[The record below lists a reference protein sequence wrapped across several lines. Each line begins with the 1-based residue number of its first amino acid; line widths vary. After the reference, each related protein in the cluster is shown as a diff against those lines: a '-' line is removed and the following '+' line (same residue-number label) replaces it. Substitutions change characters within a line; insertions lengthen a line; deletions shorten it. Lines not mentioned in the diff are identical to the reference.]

1 MPKVVDRSEFLTAA
15 AAEGFGS
22 GSTLT
27 RQQVKDVAAKHGV
40 TLPRWLLND
49 EQYRASRGV
58 YMLPSADQ
66 ASAPAPAAPAPVAAP
81 APAAPAPVVEM
92 AQSDATVSVMSSIAG
107 QTVPAK
113 IPNYVPFGHF
123 DDVRTVLASNRFYPM
138 FVTGLSGNGK
148 TTMIEQACAAL
159 GRECFRVNI
168 TNMTDEDELL
178 GSFVLEDGKTIWKDG
193 PVTLAARRGAV
204 LLLDEYDQATPKTM
218 CLQPVLEGKPF
229 LIKRINEII
238 TPAAGFTVVATANT
252 KGQGDETGRFI
263 GANVMN
269 EASLDRFPVC
279 LEQEYPSRITE
290 RRIVRGMMKNLG
302 CDDENFADCL
312 SKWAETTRELYFE
325 SGEGEIITTRRL
337 EHVVGAFAIFGDR
350 MKSVEMATARFD
362 QETKEAF
369 RDLYTKI
376 DAQTFGQLSPL
387 SLSVSPETKSL
398 PACRMTKKKQS
409 RSTPVEPDTRT
420 EHNLDNASDEERIL
434 LSPRVNSQRVALMLM
449 TPQPDLQENRCLI
462 VKCSC
467 DDES

>member
-1 MPKVVDRSEFLTAA
+1 
-15 AAEGFGS
+15 
-22 GSTLT
+22 
-27 RQQVKDVAAKHGV
+27 
-40 TLPRWLLND
+40 
-49 EQYRASRGV
+49 
-58 YMLPSADQ
+58 MLPSADQ

-269 EASLDRFPVC
+269 EASLC
-279 LEQEYPSRITE
+279 L
-290 RRIVRGMMKNLG
+290 
-302 CDDENFADCL
+302 
-312 SKWAETTRELYFE
+312 
-325 SGEGEIITTRRL
+325 
-337 EHVVGAFAIFGDR
+337 
-350 MKSVEMATARFD
+350 
-362 QETKEAF
+362 
-369 RDLYTKI
+369 LYTS
-376 DAQTFGQLSPL
+376 DA
-387 SLSVSPETKSL
+387 
-398 PACRMTKKKQS
+398 A
-409 RSTPVEPDTRT
+409 
-420 EHNLDNASDEERIL
+420 DE
-434 LSPRVNSQRVALMLM
+434 
-449 TPQPDLQENRCLI
+449 
-462 VKCSC
+462 
-467 DDES
+467 

>member
-1 MPKVVDRSEFLTAA
+1 
-15 AAEGFGS
+15 
-22 GSTLT
+22 
-27 RQQVKDVAAKHGV
+27 
-40 TLPRWLLND
+40 
-49 EQYRASRGV
+49 
-58 YMLPSADQ
+58 
-66 ASAPAPAAPAPVAAP
+66 
-81 APAAPAPVVEM
+81 
-92 AQSDATVSVMSSIAG
+92 
-107 QTVPAK
+107 
-113 IPNYVPFGHF
+113 
-123 DDVRTVLASNRFYPM
+123 M
-138 FVTGLSGNGK
+138 FVTGLSATAK
-148 TTMIEQACAAL
+148 LMIERISAL

-312 SKWAETTRELYFE
+312 SKWAETRELYFE
-325 SGEGEIITTRRL
+325 AAKVRS
-337 EHVVGAFAIFGDR
+337 
-350 MKSVEMATARFD
+350 
-362 QETKEAF
+362 
-369 RDLYTKI
+369 
-376 DAQTFGQLSPL
+376 SPL
-387 SLSVSPETKSL
+387 DALSMSSARSLSSATV
-398 PACRMTKKKQS
+398 
-409 RSTPVEPDTRT
+409 
-420 EHNLDNASDEERIL
+420 
-434 LSPRVNSQRVALMLM
+434 
-449 TPQPDLQENRCLI
+449 
-462 VKCSC
+462 
-467 DDES
+467 

>member
-1 MPKVVDRSEFLTAA
+1 
-15 AAEGFGS
+15 
-22 GSTLT
+22 
-27 RQQVKDVAAKHGV
+27 
-40 TLPRWLLND
+40 
-49 EQYRASRGV
+49 
-58 YMLPSADQ
+58 
-66 ASAPAPAAPAPVAAP
+66 
-81 APAAPAPVVEM
+81 
-92 AQSDATVSVMSSIAG
+92 MSSIEPDCACEDSELCSV
-107 QTVPAK
+107 QPLRRCS
-113 IPNYVPFGHF
+113 H
-123 DDVRTVLASNRFYPM
+123 VLASNRFYPM
-138 FVTGLSGNGK
+138 FVTVLSNNK

-290 RRIVRGMMKNLG
+290 RRIVRGMMKNLN

-312 SKWAETTRELYFE
+312 SK
-325 SGEGEIITTRRL
+325 
-337 EHVVGAFAIFGDR
+337 
-350 MKSVEMATARFD
+350 
-362 QETKEAF
+362 
-369 RDLYTKI
+369 
-376 DAQTFGQLSPL
+376 
-387 SLSVSPETKSL
+387 
-398 PACRMTKKKQS
+398 
-409 RSTPVEPDTRT
+409 
-420 EHNLDNASDEERIL
+420 
-434 LSPRVNSQRVALMLM
+434 
-449 TPQPDLQENRCLI
+449 
-462 VKCSC
+462 
-467 DDES
+467 

>member
-1 MPKVVDRSEFLTAA
+1 
-15 AAEGFGS
+15 
-22 GSTLT
+22 
-27 RQQVKDVAAKHGV
+27 
-40 TLPRWLLND
+40 
-49 EQYRASRGV
+49 
-58 YMLPSADQ
+58 MLPTADQ

-350 MKSVEMATARFD
+350 MKSVEMATAPVS
-362 QETKEAF
+362 
-369 RDLYTKI
+369 YTHL
-376 DAQTFGQLSPL
+376 T
-387 SLSVSPETKSL
+387 L
-398 PACRMTKKKQS
+398 PT
-409 RSTPVEPDTRT
+409 T
-420 EHNLDNASDEERIL
+420 
-434 LSPRVNSQRVALMLM
+434 
-449 TPQPDLQENRCLI
+449 
-462 VKCSC
+462 
-467 DDES
+467 

>member
-58 YMLPSADQ
+58 YMLPTADQ

-178 GSFVLEDGKTIWKDG
+178 GSFVLEDGKTVWKDG

-204 LLLDEYDQATPKTM
+204 LLLDEYDQATAKLM
-218 CLQPVLEGKPF
+218 CLQPVLEGKSF
-229 LIKRINEII
+229 MIQRINEII

-376 DAQTFGQLSPL
+376 DAQTVPAQSEPTEPERAASGKISARVPYDQKDQAKSFG
-387 SLSVSPETKSL
+387 
-398 PACRMTKKKQS
+398 ARW
-409 RSTPVEPDTRT
+409 EPDTKT
-420 EHNLDNASDEERIL
+420 WGIDLDNASDEAKEFFSRHEWVATEE
-434 LSPRVNSQRVALMLM
+434 SPF
-449 TPQPDLQENRCLI
+449 
-462 VKCSC
+462 
-467 DDES
+467 

>member
-1 MPKVVDRSEFLTAA
+1 
-15 AAEGFGS
+15 
-22 GSTLT
+22 
-27 RQQVKDVAAKHGV
+27 
-40 TLPRWLLND
+40 
-49 EQYRASRGV
+49 
-58 YMLPSADQ
+58 
-66 ASAPAPAAPAPVAAP
+66 
-81 APAAPAPVVEM
+81 M

-376 DAQTFGQLSPL
+376 DAQTVPAQSEPTEPERAASGKISARVPYDQKDQAKSFG
-387 SLSVSPETKSL
+387 
-398 PACRMTKKKQS
+398 ARW
-409 RSTPVEPDTRT
+409 EPDTKT
-420 EHNLDNASDEERIL
+420 WGIDLDNASDEAKEFFSRHEWVATEE
-434 LSPRVNSQRVALMLM
+434 SPF
-449 TPQPDLQENRCLI
+449 
-462 VKCSC
+462 
-467 DDES
+467 

>member
-66 ASAPAPAAPAPVAAP
+66 ASAPALAPLPAPP
-81 APAAPAPVVEM
+81 STIGLKGGMNYPEPAPVVEM

-290 RRIVRGMMKNLG
+290 RKIVRGMMKNLG

-376 DAQTFGQLSPL
+376 DAQTVPAQSEPTEPERVASGKVSARVPYDQKDQAKSFG
-387 SLSVSPETKSL
+387 
-398 PACRMTKKKQS
+398 ARW
-409 RSTPVEPDTRT
+409 EPDTKT
-420 EHNLDNASDEERIL
+420 WGSDLDNASDEAKEFFSRHEWVATEE
-434 LSPRVNSQRVALMLM
+434 SPF
-449 TPQPDLQENRCLI
+449 
-462 VKCSC
+462 
-467 DDES
+467 

>member
-107 QTVPAK
+107 QTVPSK

-193 PVTLAARRGAV
+193 PVTLAARRGA
-204 LLLDEYDQATPKTM
+204 
-218 CLQPVLEGKPF
+218 
-229 LIKRINEII
+229 
-238 TPAAGFTVVATANT
+238 
-252 KGQGDETGRFI
+252 
-263 GANVMN
+263 
-269 EASLDRFPVC
+269 
-279 LEQEYPSRITE
+279 
-290 RRIVRGMMKNLG
+290 
-302 CDDENFADCL
+302 
-312 SKWAETTRELYFE
+312 
-325 SGEGEIITTRRL
+325 RRL
-337 EHVVGAFAIFGDR
+337 
-350 MKSVEMATARFD
+350 
-362 QETKEAF
+362 
-369 RDLYTKI
+369 
-376 DAQTFGQLSPL
+376 
-387 SLSVSPETKSL
+387 
-398 PACRMTKKKQS
+398 
-409 RSTPVEPDTRT
+409 
-420 EHNLDNASDEERIL
+420 
-434 LSPRVNSQRVALMLM
+434 
-449 TPQPDLQENRCLI
+449 
-462 VKCSC
+462 
-467 DDES
+467 